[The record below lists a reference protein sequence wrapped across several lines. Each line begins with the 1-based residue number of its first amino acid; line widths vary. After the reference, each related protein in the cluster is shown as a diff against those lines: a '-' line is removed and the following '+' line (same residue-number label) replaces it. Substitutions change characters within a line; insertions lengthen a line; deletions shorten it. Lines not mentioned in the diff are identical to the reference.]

1 MEQKRLNNMKHKL
14 HYNEEIANELLDNYI
29 KLTDFDLHSR
39 KRRPED
45 AYVRCLFYK
54 ILKEL
59 NGMND
64 RMIAEFLESKGRKT
78 NRASIYHAV
87 TKVETYY
94 ASFKRF
100 RQFYD
105 VYFLDQ
111 KELGIKREKRKKIA
125 FKETIKEIDTRQKKI
140 RMDALEVFISN
151 IEFERR
157 PEILELVKL
166 RVKSWEWKAK
176 NEYEV
181 IECSGQLAGTW

>member
-1 MEQKRLNNMKHKL
+1 MKHRL

-29 KLTDFDLHSR
+29 KLTDFDLNSR
-39 KRRPED
+39 QRRPED
-45 AYVRCLFYK
+45 AYIRCLFYK
-54 ILKEL
+54 ILKDL
-59 NGMND
+59 NDMND
-64 RMIAEFLESKGRKT
+64 RMISEFLGAKGRKT
-78 NRASIYHAV
+78 NRVSIYQAL

-94 ASFKRF
+94 TSFKRF

-111 KELGIKREKRKKIA
+111 KELSIKRDKRKKIA

-140 RMDALEVFISN
+140 GMDALDVLISN

-181 IECSGQLAGTW
+181 IECSG

>member
-1 MEQKRLNNMKHKL
+1 MKHRL

-29 KLTDFDLHSR
+29 KLTGFDLNSR
-39 KRRPED
+39 QRRPED
-45 AYVRCLFYK
+45 AYIRCLFYK
-54 ILKEL
+54 ILNEL
-59 NGMND
+59 NDMND
-64 RMIAEFLESKGRKT
+64 RMIAEFLEAKGRKT
-78 NRASIYHAV
+78 NRVSIYQAL

-105 VYFLDQ
+105 VYFSDQ
-111 KELGIKREKRKKIA
+111 KELGIKRDKRKKIA
-125 FKETIKEIDTRQKKI
+125 FKEVIKEIDTRQSKI
-140 RMDALEVFISN
+140 GMDALEVFISN
-151 IEFERR
+151 IPFNKR

-176 NEYEV
+176 NEYEI

>member
-1 MEQKRLNNMKHKL
+1 MKHRL

-29 KLTDFDLHSR
+29 KLTGFDLHSR
-39 KRRPED
+39 QRRPED
-45 AYVRCLFYK
+45 AYIRCLFYK
-54 ILKEL
+54 ILKDL
-59 NGMND
+59 NDMND
-64 RMIAEFLESKGRKT
+64 RMIAEFFEAKGRKT
-78 NRASIYHAV
+78 NRVSVYQAL

-94 ASFKRF
+94 TSFKRF

-105 VYFLDQ
+105 VYFSDQ
-111 KELGIKREKRKKIA
+111 KELGIKRDRRKKKA
-125 FKETIKEIDTRQKKI
+125 FKKTIKEIDTRQKKI
-140 RMDALEVFISN
+140 GMDALEVFISN

-181 IECSGQLAGTW
+181 IECSGQLEGAW

>member
-1 MEQKRLNNMKHKL
+1 MKHRL
-14 HYNEEIANELLDNYI
+14 HYNEEIADELLDNYI

-45 AYVRCLFYK
+45 AYIRCLFYK
-54 ILKEL
+54 ILNEL
-59 NGMND
+59 NDMND
-64 RMIAEFLESKGRKT
+64 RMIAEFLEAKGRKT
-78 NRASIYHAV
+78 NRVSIYQAL

-105 VYFLDQ
+105 VYFSDQ

-125 FKETIKEIDTRQKKI
+125 FKKTIKEIDTRQSKI
-140 RMDALEVFISN
+140 GMDALEVFISN
-151 IEFERR
+151 IPFDKR

-176 NEYEV
+176 NEYEI

>member
-1 MEQKRLNNMKHKL
+1 MKHRL

-29 KLTDFDLHSR
+29 KLTRFDLNSR
-39 KRRPED
+39 QRRPED
-45 AYVRCLFYK
+45 AYIRCLFYK
-54 ILKEL
+54 ILKDL
-59 NGMND
+59 NDMND
-64 RMIAEFLESKGRKT
+64 RMIAEFLGAKGRKT
-78 NRASIYHAV
+78 NRVSIYQAL

-105 VYFLDQ
+105 VYFSDQ
-111 KELGIKREKRKKIA
+111 KELSIKRDKRKKIA

-140 RMDALEVFISN
+140 GMDALDVLISN

-166 RVKSWEWKAK
+166 RIKSWEWKAK

>member
-1 MEQKRLNNMKHKL
+1 MKHRL
-14 HYNEEIANELLDNYI
+14 HYNEEIADELLDNYI

-45 AYVRCLFYK
+45 AYIRCLFYK
-54 ILKEL
+54 ILNEL
-59 NGMND
+59 NDMND
-64 RMIAEFLESKGRKT
+64 RMIAEFLEAKGRKT
-78 NRASIYHAV
+78 NRVSIYQAL

-105 VYFLDQ
+105 VYFSDQ

-125 FKETIKEIDTRQKKI
+125 FKKTIKEIDTRQSKI
-140 RMDALEVFISN
+140 GMDALDILISEVPYGTVK
-151 IEFERR
+151 RADL
-157 PEILELVKL
+157 LELVKL

-176 NEYEV
+176 NEYEI

>member
-1 MEQKRLNNMKHKL
+1 MKHRL

-29 KLTDFDLHSR
+29 KLTGFDLHSR
-39 KRRPED
+39 QRRPED
-45 AYVRCLFYK
+45 AYIRCLFYK
-54 ILKEL
+54 ILNEL
-59 NGMND
+59 NDMND
-64 RMIAEFLESKGRKT
+64 RMIAEFLEAKGRKT
-78 NRASIYHAV
+78 NRVSIYQAL

-105 VYFLDQ
+105 VYFSDQ
-111 KELGIKREKRKKIA
+111 KELGIKRDKRKKIA
-125 FKETIKEIDTRQKKI
+125 FKETIKEIDTRQSKI
-140 RMDALEVFISN
+140 GMDALDIFISN
-151 IEFERR
+151 IQFDKR

-176 NEYEV
+176 NEYEI

>member
-1 MEQKRLNNMKHKL
+1 MKHRL

-29 KLTDFDLHSR
+29 KLTGFDLNSR
-39 KRRPED
+39 QRRPED
-45 AYVRCLFYK
+45 AYIRCLFYK
-54 ILKEL
+54 ILKDL
-59 NGMND
+59 NDMND
-64 RMIAEFLESKGRKT
+64 RMIAEFLGAKGRKT
-78 NRASIYHAV
+78 NRVSIYQAL

-105 VYFLDQ
+105 VYFSDQ
-111 KELGIKREKRKKIA
+111 KELSIKREKRKKIA

-140 RMDALEVFISN
+140 GMDALDVFISN
-151 IEFERR
+151 IEFEKR
-157 PEILELVKL
+157 PEILELVKM

>member
-1 MEQKRLNNMKHKL
+1 MKHRL

-29 KLTDFDLHSR
+29 KLTGFDLHSR
-39 KRRPED
+39 QRRPED
-45 AYVRCLFYK
+45 AYIRCLFYK
-54 ILKEL
+54 ILKDL
-59 NGMND
+59 NNMND
-64 RMIAEFLESKGRKT
+64 RMIAEFLGAKGRKT
-78 NRASIYHAV
+78 NRVSVYQAL

-94 ASFKRF
+94 TSFKRF

-105 VYFLDQ
+105 VYFSDQ
-111 KELGIKREKRKKIA
+111 KELGIKRDRRKKIA
-125 FKETIKEIDTRQKKI
+125 FKETIKEIDTRQSKI
-140 RMDALEVFISN
+140 GMDALDVLISN
-151 IEFERR
+151 IDFERR

>member
-1 MEQKRLNNMKHKL
+1 MKHRL
-14 HYNEEIANELLDNYI
+14 HYNEEIADELLDNYI
-29 KLTDFDLHSR
+29 KLTGFDLHSR

-45 AYVRCLFYK
+45 AYIRCLFYK
-54 ILKEL
+54 ILSEL
-59 NGMND
+59 NDMND
-64 RMIAEFLESKGRKT
+64 RMISEFFESKGRKT
-78 NRASIYHAV
+78 NRASIYHAL

-105 VYFLDQ
+105 VYFSDQ

-125 FKETIKEIDTRQKKI
+125 FKETIKEIDTRQRKI
-140 RMDALEVFISN
+140 GMDALEIFISN
-151 IEFERR
+151 IPFDKR

-176 NEYEV
+176 NEYEI

>member
-1 MEQKRLNNMKHKL
+1 MKHKL

-29 KLTDFDLHSR
+29 KLTDFDLNSR
-39 KRRPED
+39 QRRPED
-45 AYVRCLFYK
+45 AYIRCLFYK
-54 ILKEL
+54 ILKDL
-59 NGMND
+59 NDMND
-64 RMIAEFLESKGRKT
+64 RMISEFLEAKGRKT
-78 NRASIYHAV
+78 NRVSIYQAL

-94 ASFKRF
+94 TSFKRF

-140 RMDALEVFISN
+140 GMDALDVLISN

>member
-1 MEQKRLNNMKHKL
+1 MKHKL
-14 HYNEEIANELLDNYI
+14 HYNEEIANELLDNYV
-29 KLTDFDLHSR
+29 KLTNFDLHSI

-54 ILKEL
+54 ILSEL
-59 NGMND
+59 NEMND
-64 RMIAEFLESKGRKT
+64 RMIAEFLQSKGRKA
-78 NRASIYHAV
+78 NRASIYHAL

-94 ASFKRF
+94 TSYKRF
-100 RQFYD
+100 RRFYD
-105 VYFLDQ
+105 VYFTDQ
-111 KELGIKREKRKKIA
+111 KELGIKRKELEKKA
-125 FKETIKEIDTRQKKI
+125 FKETIKDIDIRQKKI
-140 RMDALEVFISN
+140 GMDALEVFISN

-181 IECSGQLAGTW
+181 IECSGQLEGAW

>member
-1 MEQKRLNNMKHKL
+1 MKHRL

-39 KRRPED
+39 QRRPED
-45 AYVRCLFYK
+45 AYIRCLFYK
-54 ILKEL
+54 ILKDL
-59 NGMND
+59 NDMND
-64 RMIAEFLESKGRKT
+64 RMIAEFLGAKGRKT
-78 NRASIYHAV
+78 NRVSIYQAL

-94 ASFKRF
+94 TSFKRF

-140 RMDALEVFISN
+140 GMDALDILISN

>member
-1 MEQKRLNNMKHKL
+1 MKHRL

-29 KLTDFDLHSR
+29 KLTRFDLNSR
-39 KRRPED
+39 QRRPED
-45 AYVRCLFYK
+45 AYIRCLFYK
-54 ILKEL
+54 ILKDL
-59 NGMND
+59 NDMND
-64 RMIAEFLESKGRKT
+64 RMIAEFLGAKGRKT
-78 NRASIYHAV
+78 NRVSIYQAL

-105 VYFLDQ
+105 VYFSDQ
-111 KELGIKREKRKKIA
+111 KELSIKREKRKKIA

-140 RMDALEVFISN
+140 GMDALDVFISN
-151 IEFERR
+151 IEFEKR
-157 PEILELVKL
+157 PEILELVKM

>member
-1 MEQKRLNNMKHKL
+1 MKHRL
-14 HYNEEIANELLDNYI
+14 HYNEEIANELLDSYI

-87 TKVETYY
+87 TKVDTYY

-100 RQFYD
+100 RKFYD
-105 VYFLDQ
+105 VYFSDQ
-111 KELGIKREKRKKIA
+111 KELGIKRDRRKKIA
-125 FKETIKEIDTRQKKI
+125 FKETIKEIDTRQSKI
-140 RMDALEVFISN
+140 GVDALEVFISN
-151 IEFERR
+151 IQFDKR

-176 NEYEV
+176 NEYE
-181 IECSGQLAGTW
+181 IIQCSGQLDGTW